1 MQAVILAA
9 GMGRRLGVLT
19 KDRTKCMIELNGRTL
34 IERSLDILS
43 RLDLD
48 RIVIVIG
55 YEGQDVR
62 DTVGDSYGSVP
73 IQYIVNPEYRTTNN
87 IYSLFLA
94 RHVLAEADTLLLESD
109 LVYEPKIVDDLL
121 AHPAPNVAAVDHF
134 RTWMDGTVV
143 TISSDHSIGQF
154 IPKKDFNP
162 SRIDEYYKTVNIYKL
177 SRDYLVNRYLPF
189 LEAYARSMG
198 HNEYY
203 EQVLGVVTSLDMQ
216 ELVAMPLT
224 GERWYEIDDVQDL
237 QNARTVFADAGD
249 QHRAYSER
257 HGGYW
262 RFPDVRDF
270 CYLVNPYFPPTDM
283 VEEMQRSF
291 GVLVSEY
298 PSAKAVQDQLAAK
311 LFDCDASTVVVGNGA
326 AELISALGEELK
338 ADRIG
343 VPIPTFEEYLKRF
356 SSGQV
361 VSYSHSSDDFTPDV
375 VELRGVIDETDV
387 LVLVNPDNPSGQCL
401 PVDDVLA
408 LARYAEDGG
417 KRLILDE
424 SFVDFADPDHCVSLL
439 NRDVLGDHP
448 GLVIVK
454 SISKSYGVP
463 GARLGVTASSDTD
476 LMQRVRER
484 TPIWNINSFGEYF
497 LQIIGKYEENYA
509 EACRLI
515 RVERERFRD
524 ELAGIPGFRV
534 IPSQANYILCEL
546 VGTLSSSEFAER
558 VLAEHSM
565 LVRDCSAKAGF
576 DGGQYIRVAVR
587 SAEDNDEFVRA
598 ARSVVAG

>member
-515 RVERERFRD
+515 RIERERFRD

-587 SAEDNDEFVRA
+587 STEDNDEFVRA

>member
-62 DTVGDSYGSVP
+62 DRVGDSYGSVP
-73 IQYIVNPEYRTTNN
+73 VQYIENAEFRTTNN

-177 SRDYLVNRYLPF
+177 SQDYLVNRYLPF

-237 QNARTVFADAGD
+237 QNARTVFADASD
-249 QHRAYSER
+249 KHRAYSQR

-270 CYLVNPYFPPTDM
+270 CYLVNPHFPPTDM

-291 GVLVSEY
+291 GVLLSEY

-311 LFDCDASTVVVGNGA
+311 LFDCDASSVVVGNGA
-326 AELISALGEELK
+326 AELICALGEELK

-343 VPIPTFEEYLKRF
+343 VPVPTFEEYLKRF

-361 VSYSHSSDDFTPDV
+361 VSYSNSSADFTPDAA
-375 VELRGVIDETDV
+375 ELRDVIDETDA

-408 LARYAEDGG
+408 LALYAENGG

-424 SFVDFADPDHCVSLL
+424 SFVDFADPDHCASLL
-439 NRDVLGDHP
+439 NRDVLADHP
-448 GLVIVK
+448 SLVIVK

-463 GARLGVTASSDTD
+463 GARLGVTASSDTE
-476 LMQRVRER
+476 LMQRIRER

-497 LQIIGKYEENYA
+497 LQIVGKYESNYV

-515 RVERERFRD
+515 RIERARFQD

-534 IPSQANYILCEL
+534 IPSQANYVLCEL
-546 VGTLSSSEFAER
+546 VGTVSSTEFAER

-565 LVRDCSAKAGF
+565 LVRDCKAKAGF
-576 DGGQYIRVAVR
+576 DRGQYIRVAVR
-587 SAEDNDEFVRA
+587 MPEDNDEFVRA
-598 ARSVVAG
+598 ARSVVSG

>member
-34 IERSLDILS
+34 IERSLDVLS

-48 RIVIVIG
+48 RIVIVVG
-55 YEGQDVR
+55 YEGQAVR
-62 DTVGDSYGSVP
+62 DTVGDTYGSVP
-73 IQYIVNPEYRTTNN
+73 IQYIENPEYRTTNN

-177 SRDYLVNRYLPF
+177 SQDYLVNRYLPF

-237 QNARTVFADAGD
+237 QNARTVFADPGD

-291 GVLVSEY
+291 GVLLSEY

-326 AELISALGEELK
+326 AELISALGDELK

-343 VPIPTFEEYLKRF
+343 VPVPTFEEYLKRF
-356 SSGQV
+356 SSGEV
-361 VSYSHSSDDFTPDV
+361 VSYSHPSDDFAPDV
-375 VELRGVIDETDV
+375 AELGRVIDETDV

-401 PVDDVLA
+401 LVDDVLA

-439 NRDVLGDHP
+439 NRDVLEEYP

-497 LQIIGKYEENYA
+497 LQIIGKYEENYV

-515 RVERERFRD
+515 RIERQRFQD

-534 IPSQANYILCEL
+534 VPSQANFILCEL
-546 VGTLSSSEFAER
+546 VGTLSSGEFAER

-587 SAEDNDEFVRA
+587 SSADNDEFVRA

>member
-43 RLDLD
+43 GLDLD
-48 RIVIVIG
+48 RIVIVVG
-55 YEGQDVR
+55 YEGQAVR
-62 DTVGDSYGSVP
+62 DTVGDTYGSVP
-73 IQYIVNPEYRTTNN
+73 IQYIENPEYRTTNN

-121 AHPAPNVAAVDHF
+121 AHPAPNVAAVDQF

-177 SRDYLVNRYLPF
+177 SQDYLVNRYLPF

-291 GVLVSEY
+291 GVLLSEY
-298 PSAKAVQDQLAAK
+298 PSSKAVQDQLAAK
-311 LFDCDASTVVVGNGA
+311 LFDCDGSSVVVGNGA

-343 VPIPTFEEYLKRF
+343 VPVPTFEEYLKRF
-356 SSGQV
+356 SSGEV
-361 VSYSHSSDDFTPDV
+361 VSYSHSSDDFAPDAA
-375 VELRGVIDETDV
+375 ELRRVIDETDV

-408 LARYAEDGG
+408 LARYAEDGDQ
-417 KRLILDE
+417 RLILDE

-439 NRDVLGDHP
+439 NRDVLGDYP
-448 GLVIVK
+448 GLVVVK

-509 EACRLI
+509 EACQRI
-515 RVERERFRD
+515 RIERDRFQD

-534 IPSQANYILCEL
+534 IPSQANFILCEL
-546 VGTLSSSEFAER
+546 VGTLSSSEFTER

-565 LVRDCSAKAGF
+565 LVRDCTAKAGF
-576 DGGQYIRVAVR
+576 NGGQYIRVAVR
-587 SAEDNDEFVRA
+587 SSEDNDEFVRA

>member
-9 GMGRRLGVLT
+9 GMGKRLGALT

-43 RLDLD
+43 RLDLE

-55 YEGQDVR
+55 FEGQDVR
-62 DTVGDSYGSVP
+62 NAIGNSYGTVP
-73 IQYIVNPEYRTTNN
+73 VEYIENGEYRTTNN

-94 RHVLAEADTLLLESD
+94 RHVLAEDDTLLLESD
-109 LVYEPKIVDDLL
+109 LIYESKIVDDLL
-121 AHPAPNVAAVDHF
+121 AHPAPNVAAVDRF

-162 SRIDEYYKTVNIYKL
+162 SRTDEYYKTVNIYKL

-189 LEAYARSMG
+189 LEAYARAMG

-216 ELVAMPLT
+216 ELVAMPLS
-224 GERWYEIDDVQDL
+224 GERWYEIDDIQDV
-237 QNARTVFADAGD
+237 QNAQTVFADAGNEYPSYLD
-249 QHRAYSER
+249 R

-262 RFPDVRDF
+262 RFPNIRDF
-270 CYLVNPYFPPTDM
+270 CYLVNPYFPPPEM
-283 VEEMQRSF
+283 IEEMQRSF
-291 GVLVSEY
+291 GVLLSEY
-298 PSAKAVQDQLAAK
+298 PSAKGVQDHLAAK

-326 AELISALGEELK
+326 AELIAALGEELK

-343 VPIPTFEEYLKRF
+343 VPVPTFEEYLKRF
-356 SSGQV
+356 SSGEV
-361 VSYSHSSDDFTPDV
+361 VAYSHGSADFTPDV
-375 VELRGVIDETDV
+375 ARLHHVMDETDA

-401 PVDDVLA
+401 PVDDVLT
-408 LARYAEDGG
+408 LAGQAEDRG

-424 SFVDFADPDHCVSLL
+424 SFVDFADPDRCRSLL
-439 NRDVLGDHP
+439 HRDVLAEYP
-448 GLVIVK
+448 SLVIVK

-463 GARLGVTASSDTD
+463 GARLGVMASSDTD

-484 TPIWNINSFGEYF
+484 IPIWNINSFGEYF
-497 LQIIGKYEENYA
+497 LQIIGKYEESYVN
-509 EACRLI
+509 ACRMI
-515 RVERERFRD
+515 RAERARFHD
-524 ELAGIPGFRV
+524 ELSNIDGFRV
-534 IPSQANYILCEL
+534 IPSQANFFLCEL
-546 VGTLSSSEFAER
+546 VGTLSSEDFAER
-558 VLAEHSM
+558 VLAEHSV
-565 LVRDCSAKAGF
+565 LVRDCTSKAGF
-576 DGGQYIRVAVR
+576 DQGQYIRVAVR
-587 SAEDNDEFVRA
+587 SPEDNDQFVRA
-598 ARSVVAG
+598 AHAVFSA

>member
-19 KDRTKCMIELNGRTL
+19 KNQTKCMIELNGRTL
-34 IERSLDILS
+34 IKRSLDTLS

-48 RIVIVIG
+48 RIVIVVG
-55 YEGQDVR
+55 FEGQDVR
-62 DTVGDSYGSVP
+62 DAIGESYGGVP
-73 IQYIVNPEYRTTNN
+73 IQYIENAEYRTTNN

-94 RHVLAEADTLLLESD
+94 RHVLAEDDTLLLESD
-109 LVYEPKIVDDLL
+109 LVYEDKIVDDLL
-121 AHPAPNVAAVDHF
+121 AHPSPNVAAVDRF
-134 RTWMDGTVV
+134 QSWMDGTVV

-177 SRDYLVNRYLPF
+177 SRNYLVNRYLPF
-189 LEAYARSMG
+189 LEAYARTMG

-237 QNARTVFADAGD
+237 QNARTVFAEAGNEY
-249 QHRAYSER
+249 RAYLDR

-262 RFPDVRDF
+262 RFPEVRDF
-270 CYLVNPYFPPTDM
+270 CYLVNPYFPPPEM

-291 GVLVSEY
+291 GALLTEY

-311 LFDCDASTVVVGNGA
+311 LFDCDASSVVVGNGA
-326 AELISALGEELK
+326 AELICALGEELK

-343 VPIPTFEEYLKRF
+343 VPVPTFEEYLKRF
-356 SSGQV
+356 SSGHV
-361 VSYSHSSDDFTPDV
+361 VSYSHASRDFVPDV
-375 VELRGVIDETDV
+375 ARLRQVIDETDA

-408 LARYAEDGG
+408 LARFAEDGG
-417 KRLILDE
+417 KHLILDE
-424 SFVDFADPDHCVSLL
+424 SFVDFADPGHCVSLL
-439 NRDVLGDHP
+439 NRDALSAYP
-448 GLVIVK
+448 SLVIVK

-463 GARLGVTASSDTD
+463 GARLGVMASSDAD
-476 LMQRVRER
+476 LIQRVRER
-484 TPIWNINSFGEYF
+484 MPIWNINSFGEYF
-497 LQIIGKYEENYA
+497 LQIIGKYESNY
-509 EACRLI
+509 EHACRLI
-515 RVERERFRD
+515 RAERRRFHD
-524 ELAGIPGFRV
+524 ELATVPGLRV
-534 IPSQANYILCEL
+534 VPSQANYFLCEL
-546 VGTLSSSEFAER
+546 LDTLSSKDFAER

-565 LVRDCSAKAGF
+565 LVRDCTAKVGF
-576 DGGQYIRVAVR
+576 DQGQYIRVAVR
-587 SAEDNDEFVRA
+587 SPEDNDEFVRA
-598 ARSVVAG
+598 AHSVVAG

>member
-34 IERSLDILS
+34 IERSLDVLS

-48 RIVIVIG
+48 RIVIVVG
-55 YEGQDVR
+55 YEGQAVR
-62 DTVGDSYGSVP
+62 DTVGDTYGSVP
-73 IQYIVNPEYRTTNN
+73 IQYIENPEYRTTNN

-121 AHPAPNVAAVDHF
+121 AHPAPNVAAVDRF

-177 SRDYLVNRYLPF
+177 SQDYLVNRYLPF

-291 GVLVSEY
+291 GVLLSEY

-311 LFDCDASTVVVGNGA
+311 LFDCDASSVVVGNGA

-343 VPIPTFEEYLKRF
+343 VPVPTFEEYLKRF
-356 SSGQV
+356 SSGEV
-361 VSYSHSSDDFTPDV
+361 VSYSHSSDDFAPDV
-375 VELRGVIDETDV
+375 AELRRVVDETDV

-439 NRDVLGDHP
+439 NRDVLGDYP
-448 GLVIVK
+448 GLVVVK

-497 LQIIGKYEENYA
+497 LQIIGKYEENYV
-509 EACRLI
+509 EACRRI
-515 RVERERFRD
+515 RIERDRFQD

-546 VGTLSSSEFAER
+546 VGSLSSSEFAER

-587 SAEDNDEFVRA
+587 STEDNDEFVRA

>member
-19 KDRTKCMIELNGRTL
+19 QNRTKCMIELNGRTL
-34 IERSLDILS
+34 IKRSLDILS
-43 RLDLD
+43 KLDLD

-55 YEGQDVR
+55 FEGQDVR
-62 DTVGDSYGSVP
+62 NAIGDSYGDVP
-73 IQYIVNPEYRTTNN
+73 IEYIENAEFRTTNN

-94 RHVLAEADTLLLESD
+94 RHVLAEDDTLLLESD
-109 LVYEPKIVDDLL
+109 LVYEAKIVDDLL
-121 AHPAPNVAAVDHF
+121 AHPSPNVAAVDRF

-162 SRIDEYYKTVNIYKL
+162 SRTDEYYKTVNIYKL

-189 LEAYARSMG
+189 LEAYARAMG

-237 QNARTVFADAGD
+237 QNAQTVFADAGD
-249 QHRAYSER
+249 EYHAYLHR

-262 RFPDVRDF
+262 RFPEVRDF
-270 CYLVNPYFPPTDM
+270 CYLVNPYFPPAEM

-291 GVLVSEY
+291 GALLTEY
-298 PSAKAVQDQLAAK
+298 PSAKSVQDQLAAK
-311 LFDCDASTVVVGNGA
+311 LFDCDASSVVVGNGA
-326 AELISALGEELK
+326 AELISVLGDELK

-343 VPIPTFEEYLKRF
+343 VPVPTFEEYLKRF
-356 SSGQV
+356 SSG
-361 VSYSHSSDDFTPDV
+361 DV
-375 VELRGVIDETDV
+375 VTYSPSSRDFIPEVARLRRVIDETDA

-424 SFVDFADPDHCVSLL
+424 SFVDFADPDLCTSLV
-439 NRDVLGDHP
+439 NRDVLGQYP
-448 GLVIVK
+448 NLVIVK

-463 GARLGVTASSDTD
+463 GARLGVMASSDTD

-509 EACRLI
+509 EACQLI
-515 RVERERFRD
+515 RTERLRFQD

-534 IPSQANYILCEL
+534 IPSQANYVLCEL
-546 VGTLSSSEFAER
+546 AGTLSSREFAER
-558 VLAEHSM
+558 ALAEHSM
-565 LVRDCSAKAGF
+565 LVRDCTAKVGF
-576 DGGQYIRVAVR
+576 DEGQYIRVAVK
-587 SAEDNDEFVRA
+587 SPEDNDEFVRA
-598 ARSVVAG
+598 AHSVVAG